1 MKDASGISRTTTLIF
16 AVGAGVAVANIYYLQ
31 PILAVIASDLHATP
45 RTVGFVASALQ
56 VGYAIGILAFVPLGD
71 LVQRRGLIVGLFS
84 VAAVCLA
91 CAAAAPNITLLA
103 LAICAVGITTTAP
116 QILQPFA
123 ADLALPNERGR
134 VVGTIQVGLIIG
146 TVFARAVSGLLGA
159 YSGWRTVFVFAAVLT
174 AISAIVL
181 VRVIPLRDSPV
192 RMRYRHLIAS
202 MPGLVFAHPAL
213 RVSMAI
219 GFIVFAVFTG
229 LWTILAFH
237 IRNLGYGSDVVGYVG
252 LISIVGVLTAG
263 RIGSLGDRRGTLVTG
278 TIGWLVSTFAFVLFA
293 LFGNTLVGLTIGM
306 AVFALG
312 VQTTQISNQV
322 RIFGISDEA
331 RSRLNTIFIFSTY
344 AGGAYGS
351 FAFAWVFQEAG
362 WTGVSLL
369 CLAHMIPMGFV
380 LLWFRSVQRTAA
392 AVG

>member
-1 MKDASGISRTTTLIF
+1 MSLGISRPTTVIF
-16 AVGAGVAVANIYYLQ
+16 AVAAGVAVANIYYLQ
-31 PILAVIASDLHATP
+31 PILAVIASALHATP
-45 RTVGFVASALQ
+45 RTVGFVATALQ
-56 VGYAIGILAFVPLGD
+56 AGYAIGILAFVPLGD
-71 LVQRRGLIVGLFS
+71 LVQRRGLIVGLFG

-91 CAAAAPNITLLA
+91 CAAAASNITLLA
-103 LAICAVGITTTAP
+103 LAICAVGIATTAP

-134 VVGTIQVGLIIG
+134 VVGIIQVGLIIG

-159 YSGWRTVFVFAAVLT
+159 YAGWRSVFIFAAILT
-174 AISAIVL
+174 GISALVL
-181 VRVIPLRDSPV
+181 VRVIPLHDSPV
-192 RMRYRHLIAS
+192 RMRYRHLIGS
-202 MPGLVFAHPAL
+202 MPGLVLAHPAL

-219 GFIVFAVFTG
+219 GFIIFAVFTG

-278 TIGWLVSTFAFVLFA
+278 TIGWLVSTFSFVLFA
-293 LFGNTLVGLTIGM
+293 LFGNTLVGLTASM

-312 VQTTQISNQV
+312 VQATQISNQV

-331 RSRLNTIFIFSTY
+331 RSRLNTIFIFATY

-351 FAFAWVFQEAG
+351 FIFAWVFQEAG
-362 WTGVSLL
+362 WLGVSLL
-369 CLAHMIPMGFV
+369 CLAHMIPLGFV
-380 LLWFRSVQRTAA
+380 LLWFRSVQRAA
-392 AVG
+392 AVAVVA

>member
-1 MKDASGISRTTTLIF
+1 MQTGISRTTTILF
-16 AVGAGVAVANIYYLQ
+16 AVAAGAAVANIYYLQ
-31 PILAVIASDLHATP
+31 PVLAVIATDLQATP
-45 RTVGFVASALQ
+45 RTVGFVSMALQ
-56 VGYAIGILAFVPLGD
+56 VGYALGILAFVPLGD
-71 LVQRRGLIVGLFS
+71 IVQRRGLIVGLFA

-91 CAAAAPNITLLA
+91 GAAAAANVTLLA
-103 LAICAVGITTTAP
+103 LAICAVGIVTTAP

-146 TVFARAVSGLLGA
+146 TVFARAVSGVLGA
-159 YSGWRTVFVFAAVLT
+159 YAGWRAVFVFAAVVSAL
-174 AISAIVL
+174 AAIVL

-202 MPGLVFAHPAL
+202 MPGLIRAHAAL

-237 IRNLGYGSDVVGYVG
+237 VRDLGYGSDVVGYVG

-263 RIGSLGDRRGTLVTG
+263 WVGSLGDRRGTLVTG
-278 TIGWLVSTFAFVLFA
+278 TIGWLVSTLAFAVFAF
-293 LFGNTLVGLTIGM
+293 FGNTLIGLTIGM
-306 AVFALG
+306 AIFALG
-312 VQTTQISNQV
+312 VQATQISNQV

-331 RSRLNTIFIFSTY
+331 RSRLNTIVIFSTY

-351 FAFAWVFQEAG
+351 FVFAWVFQEAG
-362 WTGVSLL
+362 WLGVALT
-369 CLAHMIPMGFV
+369 CLAHMIPMGLV
-380 LLWFRSVQRTAA
+380 LLWFRSVQLKAA
-392 AVG
+392 IAST